1 MIRIALVGQPNCGK
15 STLFNRVAGYKTVVS
30 NYPGTTVDFTLSR
43 VSIDGKSF
51 ELVDLPAIY
60 SLSSSEKHELFTRDY
75 LLGLKADAIINILD
89 STILSR
95 SLELT
100 LELLELRVPLVICLN
115 MMDETE
121 RKGIQIDIQHLRRE
135 LGVPIIPTIASRGQ
149 GVPELFRVAVETA
162 EKGQL
167 GKNFPFSLDV
177 ETAVTKL
184 VSLLEEEIS
193 EGLGLPQRL
202 LALKLLEGD
211 DELEGRIRKESPGL
225 ISKIQR
231 LRQELS
237 QGHGRPTDVVLSS
250 ERHSLAMNL
259 FEHVAQVR
267 PATKKM
273 LRDKVD
279 RYLMHPFWGY
289 VFLALT
295 LFTLFN
301 FIFKFGSIVEGPL
314 LGWFDQLAAYL
325 ASHLD
330 QESLFFTL
338 LKGMI
343 QGLSGGIG
351 IVLPYLIPFLFGL
364 SLLEDIG
371 YLPRIAFLMDTVM
384 HWIGLHGKAVVP
396 FVLGYGCTVP
406 AMMGVKILRSGHDR
420 FITAVLVN
428 FIPCAART
436 TIIFAL
442 VAFYLGPNLAFFL
455 YILNLIIIAA
465 AGNLLSRLQPEV
477 SPGMILE
484 IPSYRLPS
492 LRAVVNKT
500 WFRLREFIVIAWPM
514 LIVGSIILS
523 LLEYFQYFEIIN
535 RMFSPFTNGLLG
547 LPEEVSITLI
557 FGILRKEL
565 SIVMLVQAFGTSDF
579 ASVMTDVQIMV
590 FTIFALFYIPCL
602 ATLAMLRSVIG
613 NLGTL
618 FAMVF
623 TTVVATFMAVLF
635 RIVFALLL

>member
-1 MIRIALVGQPNCGK
+1 
-15 STLFNRVAGYKTVVS
+15 
-30 NYPGTTVDFTLSR
+30 
-43 VSIDGKSF
+43 
-51 ELVDLPAIY
+51 
-60 SLSSSEKHELFTRDY
+60 
-75 LLGLKADAIINILD
+75 
-89 STILSR
+89 
-95 SLELT
+95 
-100 LELLELRVPLVICLN
+100 
-115 MMDETE
+115 
-121 RKGIQIDIQHLRRE
+121 
-135 LGVPIIPTIASRGQ
+135 
-149 GVPELFRVAVETA
+149 
-162 EKGQL
+162 
-167 GKNFPFSLDV
+167 V

-211 DELEGRIRKESPGL
+211 DELEGRIRKESPEL

-396 FVLGYGCTVP
+396 FVL
-406 AMMGVKILRSGHDR
+406 MMGVKILRSGHDR

-523 LLEYFQYFEIIN
+523 LLEYFQYFETIN
-535 RMFSPFTNGLLG
+535 RIFSPFTNGLLG

-565 SIVMLVQAFGTSDF
+565 SIVMLVQALGTSDF

-613 NLGTL
+613 NLGT
-618 FAMVF
+618 
-623 TTVVATFMAVLF
+623 VVATFMAVLF